1 MSHSDSLQLIFV
13 KHPVPGKVKTRL
25 GATLGHDT
33 AVAIYQE
40 LLAYTCKITQA
51 LEADK
56 AVWYGNDY
64 PETDLWEE
72 AGYERFPQTGPDLG
86 ARMQEAF
93 EWGFGRGYKK
103 IQIIGSDCAAL
114 TTDILAQGLEI
125 LEQSDFV
132 VGPAKDGGYYLIG
145 MNAPYYQVFK
155 DKEWSTEH
163 VLPETIRDLRE
174 GKKMYRFLPTLSDID
189 HEADLKGTFLE
200 RFLPAN
206 S

>member
-1 MSHSDSLQLIFV
+1 MAHSDSLQLIFV

-40 LLAYTCKITQA
+40 LLSYTCGLTQTLA
-51 LEADK
+51 ADK

-64 PETDLWEE
+64 PETDLWAE
-72 AGYERFPQTGPDLG
+72 AGYQRFPQTGPDLG
-86 ARMQEAF
+86 SRMQEAF

-114 TTDILAQGLEI
+114 TTEILAQGLKVLGE
-125 LEQSDFV
+125 SDFV
-132 VGPAKDGGYYLIG
+132 LGPAEDGGYYLLG
-145 MNAPYYQVFK
+145 MNAPYYRVFK
-155 DKEWSTEH
+155 NKEWSTES
-163 VLPETIRDLRE
+163 VLADTIRDLRE
-174 GKKMYRFLPTLSDID
+174 GKRMYQFLQTLSDID

-200 RFLPAN
+200 HFLPAT